1 MKRMAVVTATRAE
14 YGLLAPVITELR
26 KLESH
31 DFCVEL
37 IVTGTHL
44 SAAFGMT
51 IEEIETAGQRIDKKV
66 EIPVGSESPVDTSV
80 NQAEALVKFS
90 KLFYAEK
97 YDAVLILGDRYEMLA
112 IAVAAGNMHIPVFHM
127 CGGDTTEGAVDEW
140 IRHAITKIAYLHFV
154 SSAESRQRVVQLGED
169 PKRVYDTGSTS
180 IDNLLSLK
188 DISREKALESIGLE
202 DGDYALCTWQ
212 PVTMGPGD
220 PDADV
225 SCLLKAICAFPDIC
239 FIVTKANSDHG
250 GARINALFEEAEKE
264 IPNLHLYSSLGM
276 KRYLSLMK
284 HCAFVIGNSSSGII
298 EAPSCHVPTVD
309 IGERQRG
316 RLCAGSVIHCN
327 TDAEDIIRAVNIA
340 LSDEHIMKCKKVINP
355 YGAGKAAPRIAEIC
369 HHALTEEKIDLR
381 KAFYDIKN

>member
-1 MKRMAVVTATRAE
+1 MKRLAVITATRAE

-26 KLESH
+26 KLESSV
-31 DFCVEL
+31 FGVEL

-44 SAAFGMT
+44 SEAFGRT
-51 IEEIETAGQRIDKKV
+51 IGEIEASGMRIDRTV
-66 EIPVGSESPVDTSV
+66 EIPVASDSPVDTSV
-80 NQAEALVKFS
+80 NQADALVKFS
-90 KLFYAEK
+90 ELFYRER

-112 IAVAAGNMHIPVFHM
+112 IAIAAGNMHVPVFHM
-127 CGGDTTEGAVDEW
+127 CGGDTTEGAADEW

-154 SSAESRQRVVQLGED
+154 SNADSRRRVIQLGEN
-169 PKRVYDTGSTS
+169 PCRVYDTGTTS
-180 IDNLLSLK
+180 IDNLLSLEEV
-188 DISREKALESIGLE
+188 SREKALENIGMK
-202 DGDYALCTWQ
+202 DCVYALCTWQ
-212 PVTMGPGD
+212 PVTMGTGNPDTDVARLLTAIRSFPGI
-220 PDADV
+220 
-225 SCLLKAICAFPDIC
+225 S

-250 GARINALFEEAEKE
+250 GARINALFADAEKE
-264 IPNLHLYSSLGM
+264 ISNLHLYSSLGM
-276 KRYLSLMK
+276 KRYLSLMR

-327 TDAEDIIRAVNIA
+327 TDAEDIIGAVNIA

-355 YGAGKAAPRIAEIC
+355 YGTGKAAPRIAEIC
-369 HHALTEEKIDLR
+369 HHVLTEEKIDLR